1 MLIIIKT
8 KDQCNL
14 DAIKEDIVNQIK
26 QISDIE
32 QLEIFDERDI
42 VIKRKVPVYTPEQL
56 VEKIKQEE
64 KNNGKDN

>member
-8 KDQCNL
+8 KDQCKL
-14 DAIKEDIVNQIK
+14 DAIKEDIANQIK

-32 QLEIFDERDI
+32 QVEIFDEKDI
-42 VIKRKVPVYTPEQL
+42 VIKHNLPVYTPEQL

-64 KNNGKDN
+64 KNNGKDT